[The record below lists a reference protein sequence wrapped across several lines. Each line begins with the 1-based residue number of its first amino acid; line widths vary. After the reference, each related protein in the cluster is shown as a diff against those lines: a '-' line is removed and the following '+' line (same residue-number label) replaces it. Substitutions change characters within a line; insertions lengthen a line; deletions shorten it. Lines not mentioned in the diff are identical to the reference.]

1 MGDLADWNAAE
12 AALAAALDESGAAWV
27 RNEGDGA
34 FYGPKIDVI
43 ITGNMRT
50 IVVRKLTVVTN
61 RLQML

>member
-34 FYGPKIDVI
+34 FYGPKIDVV
-43 ITGNMRT
+43 ITGNMCT
-50 IVVRKLTVVTN
+50 FAVRKLTVVSN